1 MWISTTL
8 SSHKNRQKIT
18 TFDGVNSE
26 LLNTELFIVRRM
38 IGSRNGGRNFSRS
51 IVGIAIFGIAL
62 GLAVMI
68 VSVAIVTGFK
78 NEISDKVTG
87 FGAHIQ
93 ILNLDSN
100 LSYETLPIPAGL
112 ESVESIREMDG
123 VKNLQPFA
131 IKAGIIK
138 TGNEIH
144 GAVLKGIDQS
154 YNWDFINKHI
164 TEGEVLKLSDSVR
177 SNQVILSEKMANLLK
192 LGIGDR
198 FTMYFIQDPPRARTF
213 TIQGIFNTSLEEFDQ
228 LYIYADIKQLQ
239 RLNNWHQAQVSGYE
253 VLLDDMSELTVVTA
267 KVRDRIGFDFLEDG
281 SRLKVETIEQKYSQI
296 FDWLNLLDMNVI
308 VLVILMLIVAG
319 FNMISGLLILIL
331 ERTNMIGILKA
342 FGTRDSSVRKIFLYQ
357 SGYLTIVGLLWGNLF
372 GVIICLAQKYLN
384 LISLDPSSYYLDTVP
399 INLNIL
405 HVLLLNLGTIL
416 ITFLFL
422 LLPSTLIARISPE
435 KSIRFN

>member
-1 MWISTTL
+1 
-8 SSHKNRQKIT
+8 
-18 TFDGVNSE
+18 
-26 LLNTELFIVRRM
+26 M
-38 IGSRNGGRNFSRS
+38 IGSRKGGRSFSRS

-78 NEISDKVTG
+78 NEISDKVSG

-100 LSYETLPIPAGL
+100 LSYETIPIPTGL
-112 ESVESIREMDG
+112 ESVEKIRELKG
-123 VKNLQPFA
+123 VKNVQPFA

-138 TGNEIH
+138 TGDEIH
-144 GAVLKGIDQS
+144 GAVVKGVDGS
-154 YNWDFINKHI
+154 YDWDFIEKHL
-164 TEGEVLKLSDSVR
+164 TAGEVIRVNDTVR
-177 SNQVILSEKMANLLK
+177 SNNIVLSEKMASLLK
-192 LGIGDR
+192 LDVGDR

-213 TIQGIFNTSLEEFDQ
+213 TIQGLFNTSLEEFDQ
-228 LYIYADIKQLQ
+228 LYIYGDIKQLQ
-239 RLNNWHQAQVSGYE
+239 RLNNWHSEQVSGYE
-253 VLLDDMSELTVVTA
+253 VLLDDMGTLPDIA
-267 KVRDRIGFDFLEDG
+267 NQVRGLVSFDFLDDG
-281 SRLKVETIEQKYSQI
+281 SRLRVETIQQKYTQI

-319 FNMISGLLILIL
+319 FNMISSLLILIL

-342 FGTRDSSVRKIFLYQ
+342 FGTKDSSVRKIFLYQ
-357 SGYLTIVGLLWGNLF
+357 SAYLTLIGLMWGNLV
-372 GVIICLAQKYLN
+372 GVIICLAQKYLH

-405 HVLLLNLGTIL
+405 HILMLNLGTMV

-422 LLPSTLIARISPE
+422 LLPSALIARISPE

>member
-1 MWISTTL
+1 
-8 SSHKNRQKIT
+8 
-18 TFDGVNSE
+18 
-26 LLNTELFIVRRM
+26 M
-38 IGSRNGGRNFSRS
+38 IGSRKGGRNLSRS

-112 ESVESIREMDG
+112 ESVESLRLVNG
-123 VKNLQPFA
+123 VKNIQPFA

-138 TGNEIH
+138 TGDEIH
-144 GAVLKGIDQS
+144 GAVLKGIDLS

-164 TEGEVLKLSDSVR
+164 TQGEVLKLADSAR
-177 SNQVILSEKMANLLK
+177 SKQVVLSETMASLLK

-228 LYIYADIKQLQ
+228 LYIYSDIRQLQ
-239 RLNNWHQAQVSGYE
+239 RLNNWHEGQVSGYE
-253 VLLDDMSELTVVTA
+253 VLLDDMNDLQAITDVVRTTV
-267 KVRDRIGFDFLEDG
+267 GNDFLEDG
-281 SRLKVETIEQKYSQI
+281 SRLRVETIEQKYSQI

-308 VLVILMLIVAG
+308 VLVILMLVVAG

-357 SGYLTIVGLLWGNLF
+357 SSYLTLLGLLWGNLF
-372 GVIICLAQKYLN
+372 GLIICLAQKYLN

-399 INLNIL
+399 ININLL
-405 HVLLLNLGTIL
+405 HVLLLNLGTML

-422 LLPSTLIARISPE
+422 LIPSALIAKISPE

>member
-1 MWISTTL
+1 
-8 SSHKNRQKIT
+8 
-18 TFDGVNSE
+18 
-26 LLNTELFIVRRM
+26 LNTELFIVRRM
-38 IGSRNGGRNFSRS
+38 IGSRKGGRNLSRS

-112 ESVESIREMDG
+112 ESVESLRALEG
-123 VKNLQPFA
+123 VKNIQAFA

-138 TGNEIH
+138 TGDEIH

-164 TEGEVLKLSDSVR
+164 TQGEVLKLADSAR
-177 SNQVILSEKMANLLK
+177 SNQVVLSEKMASLLK

-213 TIQGIFNTSLEEFDQ
+213 TIQGIFNTSMEEFDQ
-228 LYIYADIKQLQ
+228 LYIYSDIRQLQ
-239 RLNNWHQAQVSGYE
+239 RLNNWHEAQVSGYE
-253 VLLDDMSELTVVTA
+253 VLLEDMNDLPEITNVVRTTVA
-267 KVRDRIGFDFLEDG
+267 FDFLEDG
-281 SRLKVETIEQKYSQI
+281 SRLKVETIEEKYSQI

-308 VLVILMLIVAG
+308 VLVILMLVVAG

-357 SGYLTIVGLLWGNLF
+357 SSYLTLLGLLWGNLF
-372 GVIICLAQKYLN
+372 GLIICLAQKYLN
-384 LISLDPSSYYLDTVP
+384 LITLDPSSYYLDTVP
-399 INLNIL
+399 ININLL
-405 HVLLLNLGTIL
+405 HVMLLNLGTML

-422 LLPSTLIARISPE
+422 LLPSALIAKISPE